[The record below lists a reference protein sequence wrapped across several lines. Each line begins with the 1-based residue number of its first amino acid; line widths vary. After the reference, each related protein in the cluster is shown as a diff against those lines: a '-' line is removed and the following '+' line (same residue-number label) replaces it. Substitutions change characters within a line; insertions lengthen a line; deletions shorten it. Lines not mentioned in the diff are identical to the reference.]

1 MVKTY
6 KVKSGN
12 WYKDVQLET
21 KEDIPYRDAAMEA
34 ATIAVENFFQG
45 RVRVHDINSAH
56 TIDAVII
63 VTGKE
68 YEPDTHYDT
77 YLYAPIVLANAGL
90 HEEATLLH
98 QKINLHNYESTLKKS
113 AWHYIKGLVNWMKIR

>member
-21 KEDIPYRDAAMEA
+21 EKDAPYREAAMEA

-45 RVRVHDINSAH
+45 RVRVHDINSPH
-56 TIDAVII
+56 TIDAVIT

-68 YEPDTHYDT
+68 YEPDTLYDT
-77 YLYAPIVLANAGL
+77 YLYAPIVLANAGQ
-90 HEEATLLH
+90 HEEASLLH
-98 QKINLHNYESTLKKS
+98 RKINSHNYE
-113 AWHYIKGLVNWMKIR
+113 LVQKESS